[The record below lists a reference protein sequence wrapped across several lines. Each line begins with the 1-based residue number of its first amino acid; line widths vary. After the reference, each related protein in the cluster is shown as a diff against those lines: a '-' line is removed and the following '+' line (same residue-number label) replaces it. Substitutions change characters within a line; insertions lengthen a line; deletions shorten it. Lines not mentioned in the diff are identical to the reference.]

1 MSRSKSNY
9 IIYLSTDGAGT
20 HLLRSQI
27 SKNNNAD
34 FKVKII
40 HECFWYISTKLL
52 NNPNEKNFNK
62 FVEFCSFEK
71 LKKKFSL
78 NDVSK
83 ELIFSIFEEI
93 YINKNIT
100 FDFSKRFTVSDKN
113 SYWSQKEIHFTQ
125 NLLIEYM
132 LRKNPRINIKFL
144 AQLRNPLD
152 HIASLYERFGKK
164 ISINEIKNQL
174 LDNFENIKNIN
185 NECEKKKLS
194 SKIMSIKFE
203 DLILNRNN
211 ITKVMSNFLEIN
223 IDNNFYINKISVNK
237 WYSSPYVY
245 KFLKD
250 KELIRY
256 AKIYNYKFIQIPKI
270 LWIFIYFYGTLLRN
284 YYELILLKD
293 TIFNN
298 VDKLNPINTKHM
310 SKGILVKII
319 RYFIRLIK
327 FDYQKEQSKE
337 YFIKIKE
344 KEEKK

>member
-1 MSRSKSNY
+1 
-9 IIYLSTDGAGT
+9 
-20 HLLRSQI
+20 
-27 SKNNNAD
+27 
-34 FKVKII
+34 
-40 HECFWYISTKLL
+40 
-52 NNPNEKNFNK
+52 
-62 FVEFCSFEK
+62 
-71 LKKKFSL
+71 
-78 NDVSK
+78 
-83 ELIFSIFEEI
+83 
-93 YINKNIT
+93 
-100 FDFSKRFTVSDKN
+100 
-113 SYWSQKEIHFTQ
+113 
-125 NLLIEYM
+125 
-132 LRKNPRINIKFL
+132 
-144 AQLRNPLD
+144 
-152 HIASLYERFGKK
+152 
-164 ISINEIKNQL
+164 
-174 LDNFENIKNIN
+174 
-185 NECEKKKLS
+185 
-194 SKIMSIKFE
+194 
-203 DLILNRNN
+203 
-211 ITKVMSNFLEIN
+211 MSNFLEIN

-256 AKIYNYKFIQIPKI
+256 AKIYNYKFIKIPKI
-270 LWIFIYFYGTLLRN
+270 LWIFIYFYGILLRN